1 MTTNAETPQRHTGGS
16 PEGSAGSGSTATTVA
31 QPTPVTQRLR
41 PGAWPACPYTEPLL
55 VRARA
60 ERARRAL
67 TLGSIRADLE
77 EQPSAPAIRASAR
90 RWATDVLAL
99 AEDVAAE
106 KTETAR

>member
-1 MTTNAETPQRHTGGS
+1 MTTKADTRRVQGAGY
-16 PEGSAGSGSTATTVA
+16 PEGSASGGSTTATVA
-31 QPTPVTQRLR
+31 QQPPVTQRLA
-41 PGAWPACPYTEPLL
+41 PGAWPVCPYTEALL

-77 EQPSAPAIRASAR
+77 EQPSARAIRASAR
-90 RWATDVLAL
+90 RWATDVLSL
-99 AEDVAAE
+99 AEDIAAE